1 MDGLKFT
8 WDGRKNAANQKKHG
22 VSFEEA
28 KTVFYD
34 EFARLISDPDHSE
47 EEDRYILLGRSSRL
61 CLLIVCHCYRED
73 DETIRI
79 ISARKANRLEKRQ
92 YEDFGYER

>member
-34 EFARLISDPDHSE
+34 EFARLISDPDHSGD
-47 EEDRYILLGRSSRL
+47 EDRYILLGRSARL
-61 CLLIVCHCYRED
+61 RLLIVCHCYKEED
-73 DETIRI
+73 VLIRI
-79 ISARKANRLEKRQ
+79 SSA
-92 YEDFGYER
+92 G